1 VLIAYG
7 RALLAAL
14 LDAHDDPRIVISQQM
29 QAGSWKV
36 AAQLPIPSS
45 DVPERCVSH
54 ARADA
59 VRPRKPS

>member
-7 RALLAAL
+7 RALLATL

-45 DVPERCVSH
+45 DVPRALRFARPGRCGQ
-54 ARADA
+54 AT
-59 VRPRKPS
+59 

>member
-29 QAGSWKV
+29 QA
-36 AAQLPIPSS
+36 AAG
-45 DVPERCVSH
+45 R
-54 ARADA
+54 
-59 VRPRKPS
+59 